1 MGLLEWVRGTRAP
14 LLHIAGD
21 VGSGPPVILI
31 HGIASSSVTFEFLV
45 PLIADRHRVISIDL
59 MGFGGSP
66 APADATYTVEEH
78 VAALERTIRK
88 LRLREKFVLVG
99 HSMGSL
105 IGARYAAVHGK
116 RLTKLVLVAPPIYVH
131 PESVADPVDRAAL
144 GLFLKIYDYLRN
156 NKEFT
161 IRNAGWI
168 GKLAPIKNVLE
179 VTEQNW
185 DAFVLSLENSIESQT
200 TISDLASVAM
210 PVEVIYGTLDPFL
223 APAGL
228 RIVEQLRNVNVH
240 KVEGNDH
247 VVRKRMARVV
257 ATAVG

>member
-1 MGLLEWVRGTRAP
+1 MGLLDWVRGRRAP

-31 HGIASSSVTFEFLV
+31 HGIASSSVTFQFLV

-78 VAALERTIRK
+78 VAALERTIRS
-88 LRLREKFVLVG
+88 LRLRERFVLVG

-105 IGARYAAVHGK
+105 IGARFAAENSK
-116 RLTKLVLVAPPIYVH
+116 RLTKLVLVAPPVYVH

-161 IRNAGWI
+161 IRNASWI

-185 DAFVLSLENSIESQT
+185 GAFVLSLENSIESQT
-200 TISDLASVAM
+200 TISDLASVTV